1 MFPEMPPGQSLA
13 FYVFCLSA
21 AVLIMSMAKGG
32 FGGGVGVLAV
42 PLFAAAL
49 PPGKALGMLL
59 PLLIVADCFSN
70 LHHVKHRSP
79 PHVRWLVTGALMGVV
94 LGTIVFLAL
103 RHGASQGEASARLNR
118 TLNLLVGGVCVVI
131 VAVQVWRLFGGSLP
145 HMPGTPTAGRLAGG
159 VAGFVSTLTH
169 GAGPIVSIYLLECKL
184 DKRRLVGT
192 AAMYFLLINLAKV
205 PTFIAIGFITRET
218 LFQSLWVLP
227 LIPLGTLLGYWLHHH
242 VAEKPFAVIMY
253 LGAAAAAGNMIY
265 KGLT

>member
-1 MFPEMPPGQSLA
+1 MYPHPPPGVSLT

-21 AVLIMSMAKGG
+21 AVLIMSMAKAG

-49 PPGKALGMLL
+49 PPDRALGMLL

-70 LHHVKHRSP
+70 LHHIKHRSSR
-79 PHVRWLVTGALMGVV
+79 HLRWLVVGALIGVV
-94 LGTIVFLAL
+94 LGTVVFLAL
-103 RHGASQGEASARLNR
+103 QHGATQADASARLNR
-118 TLNLLVGGVCVVI
+118 TLNLLVGSVCVVI
-131 VAVQVWRLFGGSLP
+131 VVVQVWRLFGGSLP
-145 HMPGTPTAGRLAGG
+145 HMPGTPLAGHVAG
-159 VAGFVSTLTH
+159 GIAGFVSTLTH

-184 DKRRLVGT
+184 DKRLLVGT
-192 AAMYFLLINLAKV
+192 AALYFLLINLAKV
-205 PTFIAIGFITRET
+205 PTFVAIGFITRDT
-218 LFQSLWVLP
+218 LLQSLWVLP
-227 LIPLGTLLGYWLHHH
+227 LIPLGTMLGYWLHHR